1 MKILGSRTSI
11 FPRQEMICQPV
22 QCLRLAPERF
32 ERGMRFFSQILSDLP
47 GTLQTNHRGI
57 GRFLSGKV
65 FSGAFAKFFSCLSN
79 VEDVV
84 NDLEREPEVV
94 AELGDVAELAWRRV
108 SAHRA

>member
-1 MKILGSRTSI
+1 
-11 FPRQEMICQPV
+11 MICQPV

-32 ERGMRFFSQILSDLP
+32 ERGMRFFSQALSDLP
-47 GTLQTNHRGI
+47 GTLQANHRRI

-65 FSGAFAKFFSCLSN
+65 FSGAFAELFSCLCN

-84 NDLEREPEVV
+84 NDLECEPEVL
-94 AELGDVAELAWRRV
+94 AELGNIPKLARRGV